1 MRPGLGSCAARG
13 RYPVSHAA
21 VEPVVPSHARFP
33 LVDGVRAIAALT
45 IFAFHICFHLGLLS
59 ADLLSRYLGNLNVGV
74 PIFFVVSGFLIYRPF
89 VAKRFEQ
96 QPSPDVEPYAI
107 RRALRIVPAYWVA
120 LVIVT
125 LILGLEATVFT
136 PSGIVTYFG
145 FLQAYDIGTVIGGIG
160 QAWTLCIEVS
170 FYVALPIWAFFARRL
185 LPGRGGRRQMI
196 SGELWALAA
205 LFAASFLWQL
215 LISPLFVPGDR
226 GYLIAQISLPAFADQ
241 FALGMAMA
249 VVSVAIHGGS
259 KRPRALHLVEK
270 NPWIWVLAAAG
281 LYALLGLKIGSIGLG
296 ASWSDAGL
304 FRHVVKGLIG
314 VCVLAPAVFGASLG
328 GAVRAAL
335 GWRPLMLLGLVSYS
349 FYLYHL
355 AFILKLNEVTWLH
368 QIGWGA
374 VATAAFVCSV
384 AAAAISYRLIEAP
397 GIALGRR
404 WAKAASARIA
414 RRRIDA

>member
-1 MRPGLGSCAARG
+1 MTDNN
-13 RYPVSHAA
+13 
-21 VEPVVPSHARFP
+21 VEPVVARHARFP

-45 IFAFHICFHLGLLS
+45 IFAFHVAFHLGGLS
-59 ADLLSRYLGNLNVGV
+59 TDVLSRYLGNLNVGV

-96 QPSPDVEPYAI
+96 QRAPEVEPYAI
-107 RRALRIVPAYWVA
+107 RRAMRIVPAYWVA

-125 LILGLEATVFT
+125 LMLGLEATVFT

-145 FLQAYDIGTVIGGIG
+145 FLQLYDIDTLIGGIG
-160 QAWTLCIEVS
+160 QAWTLCIEVT
-170 FYVALPIWAFFARRL
+170 FYIAVPIWAFLARRV
-185 LPGRGGRRQMI
+185 LPGRAGRQQMI
-196 SGELWALAA
+196 RGELWALGA

-215 LISPLFVPGDR
+215 LIAPSFGPGDR
-226 GYLIAQISLPAFADQ
+226 GVLIANYALPAFADQ

-249 VVSVAIHGGS
+249 VVSVALQSGA
-259 KRPRALHLVEK
+259 KKPRLLVAVETR
-270 NPWIWVLAAAG
+270 PWIWVLAG
-281 LYALLGLKIGSIGLG
+281 LALFSLLGLKIGAVGLG
-296 ASWSDAGL
+296 ANWADANL

-328 GAVRAAL
+328 GAARAFL
-335 GWRPLMLLGLVSYS
+335 GWRPLMLLGLISYS

-355 AFILKLNEVTWLH
+355 AFIFTLNEVAWLH
-368 QIGWGA
+368 NLGWLA
-374 VATAAFVCSV
+374 VTIASFICTVV
-384 AAAAISYRLIEAP
+384 AAAISYRLIEAP

-414 RRRIDA
+414 RRRAST

>member
-1 MRPGLGSCAARG
+1 MSGAS
-13 RYPVSHAA
+13 
-21 VEPVVPSHARFP
+21 VEPVVASHARFP

-45 IFAFHICFHLGLLS
+45 IFGFHLFFHLGLLS
-59 ADLLSRYLGNLNVGV
+59 TDLLSRYLGNLNVGV

-89 VAKRFEQ
+89 VAKRFAEQ
-96 QPSPDVEPYAI
+96 PAPEVAPYAI
-107 RRALRIVPAYWVA
+107 RRGFRIVPAYWVA

-145 FLQAYDIGTVIGGIG
+145 FLQVYDIGTVVGGIG

-170 FYVALPIWAFFARRL
+170 FYIALPIWAFFARRM
-185 LPGRGGRRQMI
+185 LPRSGRRQMI

-205 LFAASFLWQL
+205 LFGASFLWQL
-215 LISPLFVPGDR
+215 FVSPLFLPGDQ

-249 VVSVAIHGGS
+249 VVSVAVHSGS
-259 KRPRALHLVEK
+259 KKPRALRLVEGK
-270 NPWIWVLAAAG
+270 PWIWVLAALA
-281 LYALLGLKIGSIGLG
+281 LYALLGVKIGAVGLG
-296 ASWSDAGL
+296 TSWADAGL
-304 FRHVVKGLIG
+304 FRHVIKGLIG
-314 VCVLAPAVFGASLG
+314 VCVLAPAVFGGALG
-328 GAVRAAL
+328 GRVRAAL

-355 AFILKLNEVTWLH
+355 AFILKLNEVGWLH
-368 QIGWGA
+368 KLGWVA
-374 VATAAFVCSV
+374 VAGASFVCSV

-404 WAKAASARIA
+404 WAKAASARLA
-414 RRRIDA
+414 RRRLAA

>member
-1 MRPGLGSCAARG
+1 MSA
-13 RYPVSHAA
+13 VN
-21 VEPVVPSHARFP
+21 VEPVVARHARFP

-45 IFAFHICFHLGLLS
+45 IFVFHVCFHLGLLS
-59 ADLLSRYLGNLNVGV
+59 TDTLSRYLGNLNVGV

-89 VAKRFEQ
+89 VAKRFDDDPAPEL
-96 QPSPDVEPYAI
+96 EPYAI

-145 FLQAYDIGTVIGGIG
+145 FLQAYDIATVIGGIG

-170 FYVALPIWAFFARRL
+170 FYVALPIWALFARRL
-185 LPGRGGRRQMI
+185 LPGKRDRRRMI
-196 SGELWALAA
+196 SGELWALAV

-215 LISPLFVPGDR
+215 LISPLFVPGDH

-249 VVSVAIHGGS
+249 VVSVAVNSGS
-259 KRPRALHLVEK
+259 RKPRLLKTVEQR
-270 NPWIWVLAAAG
+270 PWIWVLVG
-281 LYALLGLKIGSIGLG
+281 LALYSLLGLKIGAVGLG
-296 ASWSDAGL
+296 ASWADAGL

-328 GAVRAAL
+328 GVVRRVL
-335 GWRPLMLLGLVSYS
+335 GWRPLMLLGLISYS

-355 AFILKLNEVTWLH
+355 AFILKLNEVVWLH
-368 QIGWGA
+368 DIGWEA
-374 VATAAFVCSV
+374 VAAAAFVCSV
-384 AAAAISYRLIEAP
+384 LAATISYRLIEAP
-397 GIALGRR
+397 AIALGGRLAR
-404 WAKAASARIA
+404 AASARIA
-414 RRRIDA
+414 RRRSAA

>member
-1 MRPGLGSCAARG
+1 MIGS
-13 RYPVSHAA
+13 A
-21 VEPVVPSHARFP
+21 VQPVVPSHARFP

-59 ADLLSRYLGNLNVGV
+59 DDMLARYLGNLNVGV

-89 VAKRFEQ
+89 VAKRFAQER
-96 QPSPDVEPYAI
+96 SPELEPYAI
-107 RRALRIVPAYWVA
+107 RRAFRIVPAYWIA

-145 FLQAYDIGTVIGGIG
+145 FLQAYDISTVIGGIG

-170 FYVALPIWAFFARRL
+170 FYIALPLWALLARRL
-185 LPGRGGRRQMI
+185 LPSAGGRRSLI
-196 SGELWALAA
+196 KGELWALAV

-226 GYLIAQISLPAFADQ
+226 GYLTAQIALPAFADQ

-249 VVSVAIHGGS
+249 VVSVAIGS
-259 KRPRALHLVEK
+259 GVTKPRSLRLVEQR
-270 NPWIWVLAAAG
+270 PWIWVLAALG
-281 LYALLGLKIGSIGLG
+281 LYSLLGLKIGAVGLG
-296 ASWSDAGL
+296 ASWADAGL

-328 GAVRAAL
+328 GAVRGAL
-335 GWRPLMLLGLVSYS
+335 GWRPLMLLGLISYS

-355 AFILKLNEVTWLH
+355 AFILKLNEVAWLH
-368 QIGWGA
+368 DLGW
-374 VATAAFVCSV
+374 VAV
-384 AAAAISYRLIEAP
+384 AAAAFLCSIAAAAVSYRLIEAP

-404 WAKAASARIA
+404 LAKAAAARIE
-414 RRRIDA
+414 RRRAPV

>member
-1 MRPGLGSCAARG
+1 MCSRLASSAAG
-13 RYPVSHAA
+13 GGHPVSDQA

-33 LVDGVRAIAALT
+33 LIDGVRAIAALT

-59 ADLLSRYLGNLNVGV
+59 TDLLSRYLGNLNVGV

-89 VAKRFEQ
+89 VARRFEQ
-96 QPSPDVEPYAI
+96 KPSPEIEPYAV

-136 PSGIVTYFG
+136 PSGVVTYFG
-145 FLQAYDIGTVIGGIG
+145 FLQVYDIGTVIGGIG

-170 FYVALPIWAFFARRL
+170 FYVALPLWAFFARRL

-196 SGELWALAA
+196 NGELWALAA
-205 LFAASFLWQL
+205 LFAASFLFQL
-215 LISPLFVPGDR
+215 LVSPLFVPGDH

-249 VVSVAIHGGS
+249 VVSVAIHSGS
-259 KRPRALHLVEK
+259 KRPRALLVVEG
-270 NPWIWVLAAAG
+270 NPWIWVLAALG
-281 LYALLGLKIGSIGLG
+281 LYALLGLKIGAIGVG
-296 ASWSDAGL
+296 ASWADAGL

-335 GWRPLMLLGLVSYS
+335 GWRPLMLLGLISYS

-355 AFILKLNEVTWLH
+355 AFILKLNDVVWLH
-368 QIGWGA
+368 DLGWGA
-374 VATAAFVCSV
+374 VTAAAFGCSV
-384 AAAAISYRLIEAP
+384 AAAAISYRVIEAP

-404 WAKAASARIA
+404 WSKAIAARMKRRQAAS
-414 RRRIDA
+414 

>member
-1 MRPGLGSCAARG
+1 MKAGE
-13 RYPVSHAA
+13 
-21 VEPVVPSHARFP
+21 VEPVVAAHARFP

-45 IFAFHICFHLGLLS
+45 IFAFHVCFHLGLLS
-59 ADLLSRYLGNLNVGV
+59 DDLLSRYLGNLNVGV

-96 QPSPDVEPYAI
+96 KLSPEIGPYAV
-107 RRALRIVPAYWVA
+107 RRAMRIIPAYWVA

-136 PSGIVTYFG
+136 PSGVVTYFG

-170 FYVALPIWAFFARRL
+170 FYVALPIWAFLARRL
-185 LPGRGGRRQMI
+185 LPSRGGRRQMI
-196 SGELWALAA
+196 SGELAALAA
-205 LFAASFLWQL
+205 LFIASFLWQL
-215 LISPLFVPGDR
+215 IISPLFVPGDH

-249 VVSVAIHGGS
+249 VVSVAISTGS
-259 KRPRALHLVEK
+259 QKPRALQLVEK
-270 NPWIWVLAAAG
+270 SPWIWVVAALA
-281 LYALLGLKIGSIGLG
+281 LYSLLGLKIGSLGIGT
-296 ASWSDAGL
+296 SWADAGL

-328 GAVRAAL
+328 GAVRAIV
-335 GWRPLMLLGLVSYS
+335 GWRPLMLLGLISYS

-355 AFILKLNEVTWLH
+355 AFILKLNDVAWLH
-368 QIGWGA
+368 KLGWGA
-374 VATAAFVCSV
+374 VAAAAFVCSV
-384 AAAAISYRLIEAP
+384 VTAAISYRLVEAP

-404 WAKAASARIA
+404 WARAVSARIA
-414 RRRIDA
+414 RRRAAA

>member
-1 MRPGLGSCAARG
+1 MSGAS
-13 RYPVSHAA
+13 
-21 VEPVVPSHARFP
+21 VEPVVASHARFP

-45 IFAFHICFHLGLLS
+45 IFGFHLFFHLGLLS
-59 ADLLSRYLGNLNVGV
+59 TDLLSRYLGNLNVGV

-89 VAKRFEQ
+89 VAKRFAEQ
-96 QPSPDVEPYAI
+96 PAPEVAPYAI
-107 RRALRIVPAYWVA
+107 RRGFRIVPAYWVA

-145 FLQAYDIGTVIGGIG
+145 FLQVYDIGTVVGGIG

-170 FYVALPIWAFFARRL
+170 FYIALPIWAFFARRM
-185 LPGRGGRRQMI
+185 LPRSGRRQMI

-205 LFAASFLWQL
+205 LFGASFLWQL
-215 LISPLFVPGDR
+215 FVSPLFLPGDQ

-249 VVSVAIHGGS
+249 VVSVAVHSGS
-259 KRPRALHLVEK
+259 KKPRALRLVEGK
-270 NPWIWVLAAAG
+270 PWIWVLAALA
-281 LYALLGLKIGSIGLG
+281 LYALLGVKIGAVGLG
-296 ASWSDAGL
+296 TSWADAGL
-304 FRHVVKGLIG
+304 FRHVIKGLIG
-314 VCVLAPAVFGASLG
+314 VCVLAPAVFGGALG
-328 GAVRAAL
+328 GRVRAAL

-355 AFILKLNEVTWLH
+355 AFIVKLNEVGWLH
-368 QIGWGA
+368 ELGWVA
-374 VATAAFVCSV
+374 VAGASFVCSV

-404 WAKAASARIA
+404 WAKAASARLA
-414 RRRIDA
+414 RRRLAA

>member
-1 MRPGLGSCAARG
+1 MSA
-13 RYPVSHAA
+13 AA
-21 VEPVVPSHARFP
+21 VEPVVASHARFP
-33 LVDGVRAIAALT
+33 LIDGVRAIAALT
-45 IFAFHICFHLGLLS
+45 IFAFHVCFHLGLLNT
-59 ADLLSRYLGNLNVGV
+59 DLLSRYLGNLNVGV

-89 VAKRFEQ
+89 VAKRFAQERA
-96 QPSPDVEPYAI
+96 PEIEPYAI
-107 RRALRIVPAYWVA
+107 RRGFRIVPAYWVA

-170 FYVALPIWAFFARRL
+170 FYIALPLWALFARRL
-185 LPGRGGRRQMI
+185 LPGAAGRRAMI
-196 SGELWALAA
+196 SGELWALTA

-215 LISPLFVPGDR
+215 LISPLFVPGDH

-249 VVSVAIHGGS
+249 VVSVAIHSGA
-259 KRPRALHLVEK
+259 KKPRALLLVERK
-270 NPWIWVLAAAG
+270 PWIWVAVGLA
-281 LYALLGLKIGSIGLG
+281 LYSLLGLKIGAIGLG
-296 ASWSDAGL
+296 ASWADAGL

-314 VCVLAPAVFGASLG
+314 VCVLAPAVFGASLAG
-328 GAVRAAL
+328 RVRGIL

-355 AFILKLNEVTWLH
+355 AFILKLNEVAWLH
-368 QIGWGA
+368 DLGWGA
-374 VATAAFVCSV
+374 VAVAAFVCSV
-384 AAAAISYRLIEAP
+384 AAAAASYKLVEAP

-404 WAKAASARIA
+404 LARAATLRAT
-414 RRRIDA
+414 RRRSAA

>member
-1 MRPGLGSCAARG
+1 MKAAE
-13 RYPVSHAA
+13 
-21 VEPVVPSHARFP
+21 VEPVVAAHARFP

-45 IFAFHICFHLGLLS
+45 IFGFHVCFHLGLLS

-96 QPSPDVEPYAI
+96 QRAPEIEPYAI

-125 LILGLEATVFT
+125 LVLGLQATVFT

-145 FLQAYDIGTVIGGIG
+145 FLQVYDIGTVIGGIG

-170 FYVALPIWAFFARRL
+170 FYLALPVWAFFARRL
-185 LPGRGGRRQMI
+185 LPRGGGRRQMLR
-196 SGELWALAA
+196 GELWALAA
-205 LFAASFLWQL
+205 LFAASVLWQL
-215 LISPLFVPGDR
+215 IISPLFIPGDR

-249 VVSVAIHGGS
+249 VISVAISTGPH
-259 KRPRALHLVEK
+259 KPRVLLFVER
-270 NPWIWVLAAAG
+270 NPWLWVVAALA
-281 LYALLGLKIGSIGLG
+281 LYSMLGLKIGPLGIGE
-296 ASWSDAGL
+296 SWADAGL
-304 FRHVVKGLIG
+304 FRHIVKGLIG
-314 VCVLAPAVFGASLG
+314 VCVLAPAVFGGSLG
-328 GAVRAAL
+328 GVVRVAL
-335 GWRPLMLLGLVSYS
+335 GWRPLMLLGLISYS

-355 AFILKLNEVTWLH
+355 AFILKLNEVVWLH
-368 QIGWGA
+368 NLGWGA
-374 VATAAFVCSV
+374 VAVAAFVCSV
-384 AAAAISYRLIEAP
+384 VTAAISYRLVEAP

-414 RRRIDA
+414 RLRATA

>member
-1 MRPGLGSCAARG
+1 MSGAS
-13 RYPVSHAA
+13 
-21 VEPVVPSHARFP
+21 VEPVVASHARFP

-45 IFAFHICFHLGLLS
+45 IFGFHLFFHLGLLS
-59 ADLLSRYLGNLNVGV
+59 TDLLSRYLGNLNVGV

-89 VAKRFEQ
+89 VAKRFAEQ
-96 QPSPDVEPYAI
+96 PAPEVAPYAI
-107 RRALRIVPAYWVA
+107 RRGFRIVPAYWVA

-145 FLQAYDIGTVIGGIG
+145 FLQVYDIGTVVGGIG

-170 FYVALPIWAFFARRL
+170 FYIALPIWAFFARRM
-185 LPGRGGRRQMI
+185 LPRSGRRQMI

-205 LFAASFLWQL
+205 LFCASFLWQL
-215 LISPLFVPGDR
+215 VVSPLFLPGDQ

-249 VVSVAIHGGS
+249 VVSVAVHSGS
-259 KRPRALHLVEK
+259 KKPRALRLVEGK
-270 NPWIWVLAAAG
+270 PWIWVLAALA
-281 LYALLGLKIGSIGLG
+281 LYALLGVKIGAVGLG
-296 ASWSDAGL
+296 TSWADAGL
-304 FRHVVKGLIG
+304 FRHVIKGLIG
-314 VCVLAPAVFGASLG
+314 VCVLAPAVFGGALG
-328 GAVRAAL
+328 GRVRAAL

-355 AFILKLNEVTWLH
+355 AFIVKLNEVGWLH
-368 QIGWGA
+368 ELGWVA
-374 VATAAFVCSV
+374 VAGASFLCSV

-404 WAKAASARIA
+404 WAKAASARLA
-414 RRRIDA
+414 RRRLAA

>member
-1 MRPGLGSCAARG
+1 MSGAS
-13 RYPVSHAA
+13 
-21 VEPVVPSHARFP
+21 VEPVVASHARFP
-33 LVDGVRAIAALT
+33 LIDSVRAIAALT
-45 IFAFHICFHLGLLS
+45 IFAFHVVFHLGLLNT
-59 ADLLSRYLGNLNVGV
+59 DLLSRYLGNLNVGV

-89 VAKRFEQ
+89 VAKRFAQE
-96 QPSPDVEPYAI
+96 PAPDIEPYSI

-125 LILGLEATVFT
+125 LILGLEASVFT

-145 FLQAYDIGTVIGGIG
+145 FLQVYDIGTVVGGIG

-170 FYVALPIWAFFARRL
+170 FYIALPIWAFFARRM
-185 LPGRGGRRQMI
+185 LPRSGRRQMI

-205 LFAASFLWQL
+205 LFCASFLWQL
-215 LISPLFVPGDR
+215 VVSPLFLPGDQ

-249 VVSVAIHGGS
+249 VVSVAVHSGS
-259 KRPRALHLVEK
+259 KRPRALRLVEGK
-270 NPWIWVLAAAG
+270 PWIWVLAALA
-281 LYALLGLKIGSIGLG
+281 LYALLGVKIGAVGLG
-296 ASWSDAGL
+296 TSWADAGL
-304 FRHVVKGLIG
+304 FRHVIKGLIG
-314 VCVLAPAVFGASLG
+314 VCVLAPAVFGGALG
-328 GAVRAAL
+328 GGVRAAL

-355 AFILKLNEVTWLH
+355 AFIVKLNEVGWLH
-368 QIGWGA
+368 DLGWVA
-374 VATAAFVCSV
+374 VAGASFVCSV
-384 AAAAISYRLIEAP
+384 AAAAVSYRLIEAP

-414 RRRIDA
+414 RRRGAA

>member
-1 MRPGLGSCAARG
+1 MSGAS
-13 RYPVSHAA
+13 
-21 VEPVVPSHARFP
+21 VEPVVASHARFP

-45 IFAFHICFHLGLLS
+45 IFGFHLFFHLGLLS
-59 ADLLSRYLGNLNVGV
+59 TDLLSRYLGNLNVGV

-89 VAKRFEQ
+89 VAKRFAEQ
-96 QPSPDVEPYAI
+96 PAPEVEPYAI
-107 RRALRIVPAYWVA
+107 RRGFRIVPAYWVA

-145 FLQAYDIGTVIGGIG
+145 FLQVYDIGTVVGGIG
-160 QAWTLCIEVS
+160 QAWTLCIEVT
-170 FYVALPIWAFFARRL
+170 FYIALPIWAFFARRM
-185 LPGRGGRRQMI
+185 LPRGGRRQMI

-205 LFAASFLWQL
+205 LFSASFLWQL
-215 LISPLFVPGDR
+215 VISPRFLPGDQ

-249 VVSVAIHGGS
+249 VVSVAVHSGS
-259 KRPRALHLVEK
+259 KKPRALRLVEGK
-270 NPWIWVLAAAG
+270 PWIWVVAALA
-281 LYALLGLKIGSIGLG
+281 LYALLGLKIGAVGLG
-296 ASWSDAGL
+296 ASWADAGL
-304 FRHVVKGLIG
+304 FRHVIKGLIG
-314 VCVLAPAVFGASLG
+314 ACVLAPAVFGGALG
-328 GAVRAAL
+328 GRVRAAL

-355 AFILKLNEVTWLH
+355 AFILKLNEVGWLH
-368 QIGWGA
+368 ELGWVA
-374 VATAAFVCSV
+374 VAGASFLCSV

-404 WAKAASARIA
+404 WAKAASARLA
-414 RRRIDA
+414 RRRLAA